1 MRFYIGT
8 TDFNWYKYLSSIQP
22 VDVNFWQPG
31 GKTIFKVLT
40 PGAPFLFKLKR
51 PYNVIAGIGFFT
63 SHTFLPI
70 SVAWDAFQNRNGCDT
85 LEELR
90 KMISVYRAEWWD
102 MNPTVGCIVLTNP
115 IFFDQDDWLPAPE
128 NWSKSIVQGKSYST
142 EEIIGQK
149 IWSKIEEILPKYLF
163 LDPAEEGKSQLLLEN
178 IESPAYGRSVLTKV
192 RLGQGAFRVWI
203 TDAYSRKCSI
213 TGEKTLPVL
222 EAAHIKPYAKSGP
235 HFTSNGI
242 LLRSDMHK
250 LFDLG
255 YITITKEHNIEVS
268 SRIKEEFQNGKE
280 YYQFHG
286 KKLLHIPQRI
296 LDKPNIN
303 YIDWHNSNIFKA

>member
-8 TDFNWYKYLSSIQP
+8 TDFNWYNYLSSIEP
-22 VDVNFWQPG
+22 EDVNFWQPG
-31 GKTIFKVLT
+31 GKTNFKILA

-51 PYNVIAGIGFFT
+51 PYNVIAGIGFFS

-70 SVAWDAFQNRNGCDT
+70 SVAWDTFKNRNGCDT
-85 LEELR
+85 IDDLR
-90 KMISVYRAEWWD
+90 TMISAYRSEWWD
-102 MNPTVGCIVLTNP
+102 LNPTIGCIVLTNP
-115 IFFDQDDWLPAPE
+115 IFFDKSDWLPAPE
-128 NWSKSIVQGKSYST
+128 NWAKSIVQGKSYST
-142 EEIIGQK
+142 DEIIGQT
-149 IWSKIEEILPKYLF
+149 IWNKIEELLPKYLF
-163 LDPAEEGKSQLLLEN
+163 LTPADTGKSQLLLEHTH
-178 IESPAYGRSVLTKV
+178 STAYGNLVLTKV
-192 RLGQGAFRVWI
+192 RLGQGAFRVLI
-203 TDAYSRKCSI
+203 TDAYSRKCCI

-242 LLRSDMHK
+242 LLRSDIHK

-255 YITITKEHNIEVS
+255 YITVTTEFNIEVS

-286 KKLLHIPQRI
+286 KKLLNLPQRN
-296 LDKPNIN
+296 LDKPNLT
-303 YIDWHNSNIFKA
+303 YIDWHNSNVFKG

>member
-1 MRFYIGT
+1 MKFYIGN
-8 TDFNWYKYLSSIQP
+8 TDFNWYNHLSTIQP
-22 VDVNFWQPG
+22 EDVNFWQPG
-31 GKTIFKVLT
+31 GKTHFKVLT

-51 PYNVIAGIGFFT
+51 PYNVIGGIGFFS

-70 SVAWDAFQNRNGCDT
+70 AVAWDTFQNRNGCDS

-90 KMISVYRAEWWD
+90 NMISAYRSEWWD
-102 MNPTVGCIVLTNP
+102 INPIIGCIVLTNP
-115 IFFDQDDWLPAPE
+115 IFFNQNDWLPTPE

-142 EEIIGQK
+142 DETIGQS
-149 IWSKIEEILPKYLF
+149 IWKKIEEILPKYLF
-163 LDPAEEGKSQLLLEN
+163 LSPADEGKNQLLLEN
-178 IESPAYGRSVLTKV
+178 IESPAYCQSVLTKV
-192 RLGQGAFRVWI
+192 RLGQGAFRVMI

-222 EAAHIKPYAKSGP
+222 EAAHIKPYSKSGP

-242 LLRSDMHK
+242 LLRSDIHK

-255 YITITKEHNIEVS
+255 YITVTKEYDIEVS
-268 SRIKEEFQNGKE
+268 NRIKEEFQNGKE

-286 KKLLHIPQRI
+286 KKLSHIPQRT